1 MAQQFHNGGHHGAN
15 YAGSVTVSIRDSK
28 RYAVINEPG
37 MGKHKRSRGNYR
49 SKVKPI
55 FFTDQQK
62 ECFKMYN
69 WIRKR
74 FTQVV

>member
-1 MAQQFHNGGHHGAN
+1 MAQQFHNGGKHGAN

-37 MGKHKRSRGNYR
+37 MGKHKRSRKNYH

-55 FFTDQQK
+55 FFTEQQK

-69 WIRKR
+69 WVRKR
-74 FTQVV
+74 FTQVM